1 MKKGKWILW
10 FAWLC
15 AILLLVLITVFNQA
29 KVDKFIGLTSSKEQK
44 INFSYAVQI
53 DKAHVLPGEEIKQ
66 GDLLVELI
74 RPDLSSKA
82 KIIDSKINELL
93 AKKSI
98 KINDINGELQSLG
111 IKYEIEIKKLNMQIK
126 QNKVKLNENK
136 NLLQSIVE
144 VDRNYFEAL
153 NYKIKSLKKDRQA
166 KQKIYESY
174 QKQLTQKLEY
184 INAPFEAQI
193 NELLQEKKILDQRH
207 EKLLVYSPIDGEVGS
222 MKYNRNSPIK
232 AYDTILTVHSKYP
245 KFATGYIHEDIIND
259 LVAGQKVAV
268 SAFNKTD
275 SSKKMVYGT
284 IKSIENR
291 IEEIPVKLKKYKIVP
306 LWGYKVLIEL
316 PENNFQLGKKVMITS
331 SFDKKSF
338 FEAKVISLLE
348 FLKLN

>member
-10 FAWLC
+10 VAWLC

-29 KVDKFIGLTSSKEQK
+29 KVDKFIGLTSNKEQE
-44 INFSYAVQI
+44 INFSYTVQI
-53 DKAHVLPGEEIKQ
+53 DKAHVLPGKEVKK

-74 RPDLSSKA
+74 RPDLSSKV
-82 KIIDSKINELL
+82 KIIDSKISELL

-98 KINDINGELQSLG
+98 EVNDINGELQSLE
-111 IKYEIEIKKLNMQIK
+111 IKYEIAIEKLNMQIK

-136 NLLQSIVE
+136 KLLQSIVPI
-144 VDRNYFEAL
+144 DRNYFATL
-153 NYKIKSLKKDRQA
+153 KYKIESLKKDKRS
-166 KQKIYESY
+166 KQTIYESHK
-174 QKQLTQKLEY
+174 KQLTQKLEY

-193 NELLQEKKILDQRH
+193 NELLQEKKILDQKH
-207 EKLLVYSPIDGEVGS
+207 EKLIVYSPIDGEVGS
-222 MKYNRNSPIK
+222 MSYNRNSPIK

-245 KFATGYIHEDIIND
+245 KFATGYIHEDIINE
-259 LVAGQKVAV
+259 LVVGQKVGV

-275 SSKKMVYGT
+275 SSKKIVYG
-284 IKSIENR
+284 IIESIENR

-306 LWGYKVLIEL
+306 LWGYKVLIKL

-331 SFDKKSF
+331 SLDKKSF
-338 FEAKVISLLE
+338 FETKAIALLE